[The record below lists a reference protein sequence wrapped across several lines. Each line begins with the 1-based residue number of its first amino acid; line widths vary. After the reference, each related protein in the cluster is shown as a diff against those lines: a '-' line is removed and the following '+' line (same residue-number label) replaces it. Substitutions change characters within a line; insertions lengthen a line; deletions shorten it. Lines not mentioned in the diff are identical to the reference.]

1 MKRKASNLIILLVL
15 IAGIVGVI
23 LYARGKQ
30 LTPSYGPSESSGTK
44 MDSSDLPSGSA
55 GLVLSELMVEND
67 KAVRDEDGD
76 YPRWVELYN
85 STAGD
90 LSLSGYSLSDRDND
104 ATKYPLPS
112 ITLSAGEYRV
122 VFLSGKNRAATDGN
136 LHASF
141 KLSSDE
147 TLYLFSG
154 ANPVDSVSGS
164 ST

>member
-30 LTPSYGPSESSGTK
+30 LAPSYNPSESSGAK

-112 ITLSAGEYRV
+112 ITLSAVTVRR
-122 VFLSGKNRAATDGN
+122 LLRLAR
-136 LHASF
+136 
-141 KLSSDE
+141 
-147 TLYLFSG
+147 
-154 ANPVDSVSGS
+154 
-164 ST
+164 